1 MYLRVKILIRMKKET
16 GILLATS
23 VGFFSIL
30 GVYVYKKLSKAK
42 EMDEKRKNW
51 QKKLHRDYKKRYRH
65 EDQEGV
71 EFLNQL

>member
-1 MYLRVKILIRMKKET
+1 MDEFKNENMKKET

-30 GVYVYKKLSKAK
+30 GIVLYKQIAKAK
-42 EMDEKRKNW
+42 ELDDKRKNW

-71 EFLNQL
+71 EFLSQL